1 MTGERMG
8 YFTVV
13 PSVRPDI
20 HAAPVAGD
28 WISLK
33 NYQRCSIVLN
43 VGDTAANAP
52 TLRLQQATNVAGT
65 GAAPLLFSA
74 VWRTGAR
81 LYFDPTTVVGTFLPG
96 EAVMGAGGGSGVIHS
111 IHADHFVVHTYNNV
125 AYVAGEVITGAISG
139 ATANLAAAGFFID
152 EDILCRHVQSAAA
165 STFAAPAVAN
175 KLYVVEIDASML
187 AVNNGYDCL
196 MADISALAGACDLSV
211 TYILSQPRYKNEPME
226 TAIYD

>member
-20 HAAPVAGD
+20 HAAPAAGD

-33 NYQRCSIVLN
+33 NYQRCSVILN
-43 VGDTAANAP
+43 VGNTAGNAP
-52 TLRLQQATNVAGT
+52 TLRLQQALDVAGN
-65 GAAPLLFSA
+65 GAAPLLFEA

-81 LYFDPTTVVGTFLPG
+81 LYFDPATVVGTFLPG
-96 EAVMGAGGGSGVIHS
+96 EAVVGAGAGSSVIHS
-111 IHADHFVVHTYNNV
+111 IHADHFVVHTYNNTV
-125 AYVAGEVITGAISG
+125 YVAGELITGAISG
-139 ATANLAAAGFFID
+139 ATANLVAAGFFVD
-152 EDILCRHVQSAAA
+152 EDILCRQTQVAPAA
-165 STFAAPAVAN
+165 TFAAPAVAN

-187 AVNNGYDCL
+187 NVNNGYDCL
-196 MADISALAGACDLSV
+196 MADISVLAGACDLSV